1 MPEQRVIP
9 MFSYEDVGRARR
21 GLDRGGLR
29 LHGDRSLVRRRRKS
43 QDVRAAALA
52 SLTGARHGYARVT
65 RTCRLPQLPARRD
78 SSGGRTGARHG
89 YASVTRACRL

>member
-29 LHGDRSLVRRRRKS
+29 LTETGRWSDDVGRVRMFA
-43 QDVRAAALA
+43 QPL
-52 SLTGARHGYARVT
+52 
-65 RTCRLPQLPARRD
+65 
-78 SSGGRTGARHG
+78 
-89 YASVTRACRL
+89 